1 MRPYTP
7 PVPDKPSA
15 FGPALKTHI
24 MDEQPKIP
32 TPSPVLMREMNYTYT
47 PIVAFVIVGILALVL
62 WTKRL
67 GPTTLLA
74 EAETIDTVVSS
85 PQPGVLAEASKD
97 IRIFSKVASGQIVT
111 RVVGADPKNPIPI
124 TAPIEGVITKI
135 HRYPGDT
142 NAVVAAGEPIMT
154 ITAPRPDRL
163 IAFLRQPLTF
173 DPQPGM
179 KVRIR
184 PRARSTKSFDAT
196 IDKVSPQLAPIR
208 GSLLPPGQTRVEL
221 GLPIIIEKLPA
232 ELQLY
237 AGEIVDLTVYPGE
250 VAAK

>member
-1 MRPYTP
+1 
-7 PVPDKPSA
+7 
-15 FGPALKTHI
+15 
-24 MDEQPKIP
+24 
-32 TPSPVLMREMNYTYT
+32 MRELNYSYT
-47 PIVAFVIVGILALVL
+47 PIVVFVIVAIAAVVL

-74 EAETIDTVVSS
+74 EAETIDAIVSS
-85 PQPGVLAEASKD
+85 PQPGVLAESSKD

-163 IAFLRQPLTF
+163 IAFLRQPMTF
-173 DPQPGM
+173 DPKPGM
-179 KVRIR
+179 KVRIH
-184 PRARSTKSFDAT
+184 PRARSSKSFEAT

-208 GSLLPPGQTRVEL
+208 ASLLPPGQTRVEL
-221 GLPIIIEKLPA
+221 GLPIIIEKIPSD
-232 ELQLY
+232 LQLY
-237 AGEIVDLTVYPGE
+237 AGEIVDLTIYPGE
-250 VAAK
+250 AEAK

>member
-1 MRPYTP
+1 
-7 PVPDKPSA
+7 
-15 FGPALKTHI
+15 

-32 TPSPVLMREMNYTYT
+32 TPSPVLLRELNYAYT
-47 PIVAFVIVGILALVL
+47 PVVAFVIVAIVALVL

-67 GPTTLLA
+67 GPTTPA
-74 EAETIDTVVSS
+74 EAETIDAIVSS

-111 RVVGADPKNPIPI
+111 RVVGADPKNPIPL
-124 TAPIEGVITKI
+124 TAPIEGIITKI

-173 DPQPGM
+173 DPKPGM
-179 KVRIR
+179 KVTIR
-184 PRARSTKSFDAT
+184 PRARSQKTYEAT

-208 GSLLPPGQTRVEL
+208 GALLPPGQTRVEL

-232 ELQLY
+232 ELNLY
-237 AGEIVDLTVYPGE
+237 AGEIVDLTIHPGE
-250 VAAK
+250 ISAVK

>member
-1 MRPYTP
+1 
-7 PVPDKPSA
+7 
-15 FGPALKTHI
+15 

-32 TPSPVLMREMNYTYT
+32 TPSTVLMRELNYTYT

-62 WTKRL
+62 WAKRL

-184 PRARSTKSFDAT
+184 PRARSSKFFDAT

-237 AGEIVDLTVYPGE
+237 AGEIVDLTIYPGE

>member
-1 MRPYTP
+1 
-7 PVPDKPSA
+7 
-15 FGPALKTHI
+15 

-32 TPSPVLMREMNYTYT
+32 TPSPVLLRELNYTLT
-47 PIVAFVIVGILALVL
+47 PIVVFVVVAIVALVL

-74 EAETIDTVVSS
+74 EAETIDAIVSS

-97 IRIFSKVASGQIVT
+97 IRIFSKVASGQIVM
-111 RVVGADPKNPIPI
+111 RLVGADPKNPVALA
-124 TAPIEGVITKI
+124 APIEGTITRI
-135 HRYPGDT
+135 HRFPGDT

-173 DPQPGM
+173 DPKPGM
-179 KVRIR
+179 KVVIR
-184 PRARSTKSFDAT
+184 PRARSRKTFEAT

-208 GSLLPPGQTRVEL
+208 GALLPPGQTRVEL

-232 ELQLY
+232 DLALY
-237 AGEIVDLTVYPGE
+237 AGEIVDLTIYPND
-250 VAAK
+250 VSAPSSAPTPAAK

>member
-1 MRPYTP
+1 
-7 PVPDKPSA
+7 
-15 FGPALKTHI
+15 

-32 TPSPVLMREMNYTYT
+32 TPSPVVMRELNYNYT
-47 PIVAFVIVGILALVL
+47 PIVVFVIVAIAALVL

-74 EAETIDTVVSS
+74 EAETIDAVVSS

-111 RVVGADPKNPIPI
+111 RVVGADPKNPIPL

-142 NAVVAAGEPIMT
+142 NAVVAAGEPVMT

-173 DPQPGM
+173 DPKPGM

-184 PRARSTKSFDAT
+184 PRARSSKSFDAT

-237 AGEIVDLTVYPGE
+237 AGEIVDLTIYPSE
-250 VAAK
+250 VVAK

>member
-1 MRPYTP
+1 
-7 PVPDKPSA
+7 
-15 FGPALKTHI
+15 
-24 MDEQPKIP
+24 
-32 TPSPVLMREMNYTYT
+32 MRELNYNYT
-47 PIVAFVIVGILALVL
+47 PIVVFVIVAIAALVL

-74 EAETIDTVVSS
+74 EAETIDAVVSS

-111 RVVGADPKNPIPI
+111 RVVGADPKNPIPL

-142 NAVVAAGEPIMT
+142 NAVVAAGEPVMT

-173 DPQPGM
+173 DPKPGM

-184 PRARSTKSFDAT
+184 PRARSSKSFDAT

-237 AGEIVDLTVYPGE
+237 AGEIVDLTIYPSE
-250 VAAK
+250 VVAK